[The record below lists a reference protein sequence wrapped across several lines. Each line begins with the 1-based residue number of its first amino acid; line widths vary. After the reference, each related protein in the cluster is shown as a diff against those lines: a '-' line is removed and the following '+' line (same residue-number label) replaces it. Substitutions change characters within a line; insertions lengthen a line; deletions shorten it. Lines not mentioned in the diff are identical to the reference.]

1 MKMHYVLKGSHENPC
16 TRSNKKTLQQ
26 QKVPAG
32 TSGFCL
38 DFIDT
43 FVGKC
48 NGAQARRGWRGRG
61 EPTIIIIKE
70 IIRFNNNNNNHLH
83 PRATPLPPDRGSS
96 RWAPHPP
103 IRGGSSSSQEPP
115 APPKPSYPALC
126 REDTTSWNHG
136 RPMSEGLMK
145 LKAVMLM
152 LAWLILA
159 VHSTFDENPC
169 TIIRTLA
176 AMMTVMMMRTW
187 LVL

>member
-1 MKMHYVLKGSHENPC
+1 MKLHYVLKGSHENPC

-26 QKVPAG
+26 QNCPAATYG
-32 TSGFCL
+32 VCL

-70 IIRFNNNNNNHLH
+70 IIRFNNNNNNHLTQGP
-83 PRATPLPPDRGSS
+83 PRFLLTRAFF

-103 IRGGSSSSQEPP
+103 IRGGSSSSQESPVTP
-115 APPKPSYPALC
+115 TPSYPALC

-136 RPMSEGLMK
+136 RPSTKNGLQK
-145 LKAVMLM
+145 HLL
-152 LAWLILA
+152 LYT
-159 VHSTFDENPC
+159 TFLDPC
-169 TIIRTLA
+169 IS
-176 AMMTVMMMRTW
+176 AMTKQHTQFC
-187 LVL
+187 